1 MPSASRTEPSVSVI
15 VPVRDGGASVGDLIA
30 ALQSQTLARER
41 FEVVIADDGST
52 DGATEGISTEDGW
65 LRVFPGPPVN
75 PYAARNRAVREARG
89 RVLAFCDAD
98 CRPDPD
104 WLEAGLEALEEAD
117 VVAGLVRFAPTRR
130 TIWSLL
136 DMEMFLDQ
144 ERTVRSGRAVTANLF
159 VGRRLFDRLG
169 GFDDSLANGGDQEFV
184 SRCVAGGARLAFAR
198 EAVVLHPP
206 RESAKA
212 LLGKIWTVNRRHG
225 TRVTRAGRRPDGLTL
240 RAWVPF
246 VQVARSRRRAGRSL
260 LLDRHR
266 LEDSDIRP
274 SPWEDSRALP
284 LIYLVLPYLGRTAQI
299 LGWWDERRTRGRA
312 RETTSHPAPRLDEPR

>member
-1 MPSASRTEPSVSVI
+1 MPPASRPVPSVSVI
-15 VPVRDGGASVGDLIA
+15 VPVRDGGAAVGELVA
-30 ALQSQTLARER
+30 TLESQTLARKD
-41 FEVVIADDGST
+41 FEVMIADDGST
-52 DGATEGISTEDGW
+52 DGATDGVSTEDGW
-65 LRVFPGPPVN
+65 LRVLPGPPVN

-89 RVLAFCDAD
+89 RVLVFCDAD
-98 CRPDPD
+98 CRPERD
-104 WLEAGLEALEEAD
+104 WLEAGLAALEDAD
-117 VVAGLVRFAPTRR
+117 VVAGLIRFAPTRR

-159 VGRRLFDRLG
+159 VWRELFDRLG

-184 SRCVAGGARLAFAR
+184 SRCVADGARLAFAR
-198 EAVVLHPP
+198 AAVVLHPP
-206 RESAKA
+206 RETAKA

-225 TRVTRAGRRPDGLTL
+225 TRVTRAGGRPDGLTL

-246 VQVARSRRRAGRSL
+246 VQVVRSRRRAGRSL

-266 LEDSDIRP
+266 LSDSDVEP
-274 SPWEDSRALP
+274 SPWEDALALP

-299 LGWWDERRTRGRA
+299 LGWRDERRSRRGAQEMAA
-312 RETTSHPAPRLDEPR
+312 RPSPRPDESR

>member
-1 MPSASRTEPSVSVI
+1 MSASRREPLLSVI
-15 VPVRDGGASVGDLIA
+15 VPVRDGGAAVGELVA
-30 ALQSQTLARER
+30 ALEAQTLARKR

-52 DGATEGISTEDGW
+52 DRATDGVSTEDGW
-65 LRVFPGPPVN
+65 LRVLPGPPVN
-75 PYAARNRAVREARG
+75 PYAARKRAVREARG

-98 CRPDPD
+98 CRPEPR
-104 WLEAGLEALEEAD
+104 WLEEGLSALQDAE
-117 VVAGLVRFAPTRR
+117 VVAGLVRFAPIRR
-130 TIWSLL
+130 TIWTLL

-159 VGRRLFDRLG
+159 VRRDIYDRLG

-184 SRCVAGGARLAFAR
+184 SRCVAAGARLVFAR
-198 EAVVLHPP
+198 AAVVLHPP
-206 RESAKA
+206 RDTASA

-225 TRVTRAGRRPDGLTL
+225 TRVSRAGGRPDGLTL

-246 VQVARSRRRAGRSL
+246 VQVIRSRRRASRSL

-266 LEDSDIRP
+266 LRDSDVTP
-274 SPWEDSRALP
+274 TPWEDALALP

-299 LGWWDERRTRGRA
+299 LGWQDARRCR
-312 RETTSHPAPRLDEPR
+312 REAPEIAAASSPGLEQLR